1 MSESG
6 WYAKTE
12 AGRQEIA
19 DRARRLPAQ
28 LRSILLVVDGQK
40 DDSTLQQIVAGVH
53 APDDALAQLQQM
65 GLIRRGGDAS
75 LPASPASSP
84 SPSPSPSVSASS
96 APLAASAAT
105 VTDALQALA
114 DRADAPVS
122 REAAQRYSRLYD
134 AMSEAV
140 RQYLGLKGYFM
151 QLKIE
156 RCSDAAAL
164 EALLPDLATAIGKAK
179 SPALAARW
187 LQDTL
192 GADAQ

>member
-1 MSESG
+1 MSENG

-75 LPASPASSP
+75 LPASPLSSP
-84 SPSPSPSVSASS
+84 SPSPSASS

>member
-1 MSESG
+1 MSER
-6 WYAKTE
+6 YAKTE

-40 DDSTLQQIVAGVH
+40 DDAALQQIVAGLH
-53 APDDALAQLQQM
+53 APEDALAQLQQM
-65 GLIRRGGDAS
+65 GLIRRGGEPSAP
-75 LPASPASSP
+75 PAPAA
-84 SPSPSPSVSASS
+84 SASS
-96 APLAASAAT
+96 APPPASAAT
-105 VTDALQALA
+105 VAGAVHALA
-114 DRADAPVS
+114 HPGDAPVS
-122 REAAQRYSRLYD
+122 REAAQRYSQLYE

-140 RQYLGLKGYFM
+140 RQHLGLKGYFM

-164 EALLPDLATAIGKAK
+164 EALLPEFTAALGKAK

-192 GADAQ
+192 GGDPQ

>member
-1 MSESG
+1 MSERG
-6 WYAKTE
+6 RYAKTE

-40 DDSTLQQIVAGVH
+40 DDAALQQIVAGLH

-65 GLIRRGGDAS
+65 GLITRGGDAVT
-75 LPASPASSP
+75 
-84 SPSPSPSVSASS
+84 SVSASS
-96 APLAASAAT
+96 ASAPSAPPTQADTTLAPAERS
-105 VTDALQALA
+105 
-114 DRADAPVS
+114 DAPVS
-122 REAAQRYSRLYD
+122 REAAQRYSQLYE

-140 RQYLGLKGYFM
+140 RKHLGLKGYFM

-156 RCSDAAAL
+156 RCGDAAAL
-164 EALLPDLATAIGKAK
+164 ETLLPELTAALGKAK
-179 SPALAARW
+179 SPALTARW

-192 GADAQ
+192 GADPL

>member
-1 MSESG
+1 MSEC
-6 WYAKTE
+6 YAKTD

-28 LRSILLVVDGQK
+28 LRSILLVVDGHK
-40 DDSTLQQIVAGVH
+40 DDHALQQIVVGVH

-75 LPASPASSP
+75 AAPSPAISTSSASPPASAAMPVDAAIASLP
-84 SPSPSPSVSASS
+84 SDD
-96 APLAASAAT
+96 APLAS
-105 VTDALQALA
+105 DA
-114 DRADAPVS
+114 V
-122 REAAQRYSRLYD
+122 QRYTRLYE
-134 AMSEAV
+134 AMSQAV
-140 RQYLGLKGYFM
+140 RQHLGLKGYFM

-164 EALLPDLATAIGKAK
+164 EALLPQFTAALGKAR

-192 GADAQ
+192 GADPQ

>member
-1 MSESG
+1 MSER
-6 WYAKTE
+6 YAKTE

-40 DDSTLQQIVAGVH
+40 DAAALQQIVAGLH
-53 APDDALAQLQQM
+53 APEDALAQLQQR
-65 GLIRRGGDAS
+65 GLIRRGGDPSAP
-75 LPASPASSP
+75 PATSA
-84 SPSPSPSVSASS
+84 SASS
-96 APLAASAAT
+96 APPPASAAT
-105 VTDALQALA
+105 VAGAVHALA
-114 DRADAPVS
+114 HPADAPVS
-122 REAAQRYSRLYD
+122 REAAQRYSQLYE

-140 RQYLGLKGYFM
+140 RQHLGLKGYFM

-164 EALLPDLATAIGKAK
+164 EALLPEFTAALGKAK
-179 SPALAARW
+179 RPALAARW

-192 GADAQ
+192 GADPH

>member
-75 LPASPASSP
+75 LPASPVSSP
-84 SPSPSPSVSASS
+84 SPSPSPSS

-105 VTDALQALA
+105 VTDAIQALA

-164 EALLPDLATAIGKAK
+164 EALLPDLAAAIGKAK
-179 SPALAARW
+179 SPALATRW

>member
-1 MSESG
+1 MSERG
-6 WYAKTE
+6 RYAKTE

-40 DDSTLQQIVAGVH
+40 DDAALQQIVAGLH

-65 GLIRRGGDAS
+65 GLIARGGDAVT
-75 LPASPASSP
+75 
-84 SPSPSPSVSASS
+84 SVSASS
-96 APLAASAAT
+96 ASAPSAPPM
-105 VTDALQALA
+105 
-114 DRADAPVS
+114 RADAPVS
-122 REAAQRYSRLYD
+122 REAAQRYSQLYE

-140 RQYLGLKGYFM
+140 RKHLGLKGYFM

-156 RCSDAAAL
+156 RCGDAAAL
-164 EALLPDLATAIGKAK
+164 ETLLPELTAALGKAK

-187 LQDTL
+187 LQETL
-192 GADAQ
+192 GVDPL

>member
-40 DDSTLQQIVAGVH
+40 DDDTLQQIVAGVH
-53 APDDALAQLQQM
+53 APADALAQLQQM
-65 GLIRRGGDAS
+65 GLIRRGGDAP
-75 LPASPASSP
+75 LPPVTAPAAP
-84 SPSPSPSVSASS
+84 SASAS
-96 APLAASAAT
+96 TSNAPPPASAAA
-105 VTDALQALA
+105 VAGALHALA
-114 DRADAPVS
+114 DPSAAPVS

-164 EALLPDLATAIGKAK
+164 EALLPELAAALGKAK

-192 GADAQ
+192 GDDPQ